1 VSGRSFDS
9 ICRKKIIE
17 LAVPLKELGLDPGM
31 RAQWVVKVVRDGIE
45 LEQFPRYPPLVLA
58 VPDHTFEAT
67 MWRV

>member
-1 VSGRSFDS
+1 
-9 ICRKKIIE
+9 
-17 LAVPLKELGLDPGM
+17 VPLKELGLDPGM

-45 LEQFPRYPPLVLA
+45 LEQFPRYQPLVLA